1 MSTTNTPDSVGIRHD
16 AEQAIDGRTDV
27 GSHTAD
33 LITPMIWMFGLP
45 LLWPYASLAGAAELM
60 LHSLDTVYRGRNVRY
75 GDGKPI
81 VLVPGHLG
89 GDVTLEPLSIWLRGI
104 GYRPLRSN
112 VLINIDD
119 RSLDEPVAAALRAAA
134 RRIGRKAVMIALD
147 TGFRAALRV
156 AAAEAEFV
164 SDVIA
169 LGLPD
174 RLPPQPSGVHLH
186 IIENASRMQT
196 TAGRPNFH
204 LVSGTRTLLSI
215 NPEALRIMA
224 AILRDIPISL
234 LEESPAP
241 DTPRMLQ

>member
-1 MSTTNTPDSVGIRHD
+1 MSTTNTTDSVDIRQD
-16 AEQAIDGRTDV
+16 AERAIDGRPDA
-27 GSHTAD
+27 GSHTTD
-33 LITPMIWMFGLP
+33 LITTMVWMFGLP

-60 LHSLDTVYRGRNVRY
+60 HHSLDTVYRGGDLRY

-89 GDVTLEPLSIWLRGI
+89 GDVTLEPLSMWLRGI
-104 GYRPLRSN
+104 GYRPVRSN
-112 VLINIDD
+112 VLININD

-156 AAAEAEFV
+156 AAAEFV

-174 RLPPQPSGVHLH
+174 QLPPQPSGVNLH
-186 IIENASRMQT
+186 IIENASRMPT
-196 TAGRPNFH
+196 TPSRPNFH

-215 NPEALRIMA
+215 NPAALRIIA

-234 LEESPAP
+234 LERE
-241 DTPRMLQ
+241 PRARHT

>member
-1 MSTTNTPDSVGIRHD
+1 MQEALRMSTTNTPDSVGIRHD

-60 LHSLDTVYRGRNVRY
+60 LHSLDTVYRGRDVRY

-89 GDVTLEPLSIWLRGI
+89 GDVTLEPLSMWLRGI
-104 GYRPLRSN
+104 GYRPVKSN
-112 VLINIDD
+112 VRINISD

-156 AAAEAEFV
+156 AASEAEFV

-169 LGLPD
+169 LGLP
-174 RLPPQPSGVHLH
+174 
-186 IIENASRMQT
+186 
-196 TAGRPNFH
+196 
-204 LVSGTRTLLSI
+204 
-215 NPEALRIMA
+215 
-224 AILRDIPISL
+224 
-234 LEESPAP
+234 
-241 DTPRMLQ
+241 

>member
-60 LHSLDTVYRGRNVRY
+60 LHSLDTLYRGRDVRY

-241 DTPRMLQ
+241 GNT

>member
-60 LHSLDTVYRGRNVRY
+60 LHSLDTVYRGCDVRY

-241 DTPRMLQ
+241 GNT

>member
-60 LHSLDTVYRGRNVRY
+60 LHSLDTVYRGRDVRY

-241 DTPRMLQ
+241 GNT

>member
-104 GYRPLRSN
+104 GYRPVRSN

-204 LVSGTRTLLSI
+204 LVSGTRTLPSI

-241 DTPRMLQ
+241 GNT

>member
-104 GYRPLRSN
+104 GYRPVRSN
-112 VLINIDD
+112 VLITIDD

>member
-1 MSTTNTPDSVGIRHD
+1 MSTTNTPDSVDIRQD
-16 AEQAIDGRTDV
+16 AEQAVDGRPAA
-27 GSHTAD
+27 GSHNAD
-33 LITPMIWMFGLP
+33 FITPMIWMFGLP

-60 LHSLDTVYRGRNVRY
+60 LHSLDTLYRGRDVRY

-104 GYRPLRSN
+104 GYRPVRSN

-186 IIENASRMQT
+186 IIENASRKP
-196 TAGRPNFH
+196 AKPGRPNFH

>member
-104 GYRPLRSN
+104 GYRPVRSN

-174 RLPPQPSGVHLH
+174 RLPLQPSGVHLH
-186 IIENASRMQT
+186 IIENTSRMQT

-241 DTPRMLQ
+241 GNT

>member
-1 MSTTNTPDSVGIRHD
+1 MSTPNTPDSVDIRR
-16 AEQAIDGRTDV
+16 DGRPDAASQTTDFI
-27 GSHTAD
+27 TA
-33 LITPMIWMFGLP
+33 MVWMFGLP
-45 LLWPYASLAGAAELM
+45 LLWPYASLRAAAELM
-60 LHSLDTVYRGRNVRY
+60 HHSLDTVYRGGDVRY

-89 GDVTLEPLSIWLRGI
+89 GDVTLEPLSMWLRGI
-104 GYRPLRSN
+104 GYRPVRSN

-241 DTPRMLQ
+241 GNT

>member
-1 MSTTNTPDSVGIRHD
+1 MSTTNTPDSVDIRHD
-16 AEQAIDGRTDV
+16 AEQAIDGGPDV

-156 AAAEAEFV
+156 AASEAEFV

-174 RLPPQPSGVHLH
+174 KLPPQPSGVHLH
-186 IIENASRMQT
+186 IIENASRMP
-196 TAGRPNFH
+196 AKPGRPNFH

-241 DTPRMLQ
+241 GNT

>member
-1 MSTTNTPDSVGIRHD
+1 MSTTTNTTDSADIRQD
-16 AEQAIDGRTDV
+16 AERVIDGRPDAATP
-27 GSHTAD
+27 TTD
-33 LITPMIWMFGLP
+33 LITTMVWMFGLP

-60 LHSLDTVYRGRNVRY
+60 HHSLDTVYRGGDVGY

-89 GDVTLEPLSIWLRGI
+89 GDVTLEPLSMWLRGI
-104 GYRPLRSN
+104 GYRPVRSN
-112 VLINIDD
+112 VLININD

-156 AAAEAEFV
+156 AAAKAEFV

-174 RLPPQPSGVHLH
+174 QLPPQPSGVNMH
-186 IIENASRMQT
+186 IIENASRMPT
-196 TAGRPNFH
+196 TPGRPNFH

-215 NPEALRIMA
+215 NPAALRIIA
-224 AILRDIPISL
+224 SILRDIPISL
-234 LEESPAP
+234 LEERSAP
-241 DTPRMLQ
+241 RHT

>member
-60 LHSLDTVYRGRNVRY
+60 LHSLDTVYRGRDVRY

-104 GYRPLRSN
+104 GYRPVRSN

-241 DTPRMLQ
+241 GNT

>member
-104 GYRPLRSN
+104 GYRPVRSN

-169 LGLPD
+169 LGMPD

>member
-186 IIENASRMQT
+186 IIENASRKP
-196 TAGRPNFH
+196 AKPGRPNFH

-241 DTPRMLQ
+241 ANT

>member
-104 GYRPLRSN
+104 GYRPVRSN

-119 RSLDEPVAAALRAAA
+119 RSLDEPVAGALRAAA

-241 DTPRMLQ
+241 GNT

>member
-104 GYRPLRSN
+104 GYRPVRSN

-241 DTPRMLQ
+241 GNT

>member
-241 DTPRMLQ
+241 GNT